1 MNKIISFLLIFFT
14 IFFSCIDN
22 NLPKQSA
29 FLRIEFP
36 EPNYIATKEI
46 KLPIDFYYNLSAVD
60 VSVINSKQLSFNYA
74 NMKMSIDLFLK
85 KMIETND
92 LENNFRD
99 FSLILETHSKKS
111 NGIFVREYEDVNNSV
126 YAKIFELRGD
136 VASPIQF
143 YLTDSTSNFIYGS
156 LNLKFK
162 PKYDSIYPTIQYVKN
177 DILVLIESLN
187 WNVK

>member
-1 MNKIISFLLIFFT
+1 MKKAT
-14 IFFSCIDN
+14 I
-22 NLPKQSA
+22 
-29 FLRIEFP
+29 
-36 EPNYIATKEI
+36 EI
-46 KLPIDFYYNLSAVD
+46 LHES
-60 VSVINSKQLSFNYA
+60 
-74 NMKMSIDLFLK
+74 
-85 KMIETND
+85 ETV
-92 LENNFRD
+92 LG
-99 FSLILETHSKKS
+99 SHT
-111 NGIFVREYEDVNNSV
+111 NGQYFVREYEDVNNSV
-126 YAKIFELRGD
+126 YAKIFELRGE